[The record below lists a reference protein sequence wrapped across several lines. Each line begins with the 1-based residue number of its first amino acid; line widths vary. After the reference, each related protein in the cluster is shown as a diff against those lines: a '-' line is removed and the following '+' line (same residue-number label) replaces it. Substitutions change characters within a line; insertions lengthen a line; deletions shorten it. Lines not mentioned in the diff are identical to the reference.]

1 MGDKISSKKI
11 AKAAGVSIIPGY
23 LGEVKNEEDVV
34 RIANEIGYP
43 VMVKASGGG
52 GGKGMR
58 VAYNDAEAKSGF
70 HLSRAEAMSSF
81 GNDTMFIEK
90 FIEEPRHIEIQLLAD
105 AKGHALY
112 LHERECSVQR
122 RNQKVIEEAPS
133 VFLDPPTRA
142 KMGEQAVA
150 LARAVGY
157 ESAGT
162 CEFLVDKNR
171 QFYFLE
177 VSVERR
183 ASFDSCAA
191 YGSRVAHSHCF
202 LSRLDE
208 HSFASRASGD

>member
-11 AKAAGVSIIPGY
+11 AKEAGVSIIPGY
-23 LGEVKNEEDVV
+23 LGEVKNEEDVI

-105 AKGHALY
+105 SKGHALY

-122 RNQKVIEEAPS
+122 RNQKVRGQFS
-133 VFLDPPTRA
+133 VIDALSFCKLAMLTFL
-142 KMGEQAVA
+142 
-150 LARAVGY
+150 L
-157 ESAGT
+157 
-162 CEFLVDKNR
+162 L
-171 QFYFLE
+171 
-177 VSVERR
+177 SVLLHSLGHRGG
-183 ASFDSCAA
+183 SFRLSRSTDSCED
-191 YGSRVAHSHCF
+191 G
-202 LSRLDE
+202 
-208 HSFASRASGD
+208 